1 MQKGSCSGIY
11 FYITGLTKRHV
22 SGRAFSSYLLVF
34 FDTSVLRKYVGL
46 LITDSYDI

>member
-22 SGRAFSSYLLVF
+22 SGRAFSSYLLNLFLIPVYYTSMWVF
-34 FDTSVLRKYVGL
+34 
-46 LITDSYDI
+46 